1 MSALNTAAWVALTS
15 LLGAGPPPKP
25 RCTPYEEPGVGHRLA
40 SPRGIHMRRRTMA
53 ASYVLLGLNLA
64 LLGPAVAHAD
74 DESFV
79 SDAQGVGFQFAS
91 DNLISMGQS
100 ACYFLSRNRDPGQIV
115 ERIMRYG
122 SVDVD
127 SAHRFLLLSVNEYCP
142 QYGGRI

>member
-1 MSALNTAAWVALTS
+1 
-15 LLGAGPPPKP
+15 
-25 RCTPYEEPGVGHRLA
+25 
-40 SPRGIHMRRRTMA
+40 MRRRTMVI
-53 ASYVLLGLNLA
+53 SYALLGLNLA

-79 SDAQGVGFQFAS
+79 SDAEGLGFQFAS

-122 SVDVD
+122 NVDFD
-127 SAHRFLLLSVNEYCP
+127 SAHRFFVLSVNEYCP
-142 QYGGRI
+142 RYGGRI